1 MKPSLN
7 ICPLPTINPLVMRLI
22 FVFSLPRSGSTLL
35 QRVLCRESEIETVPE
50 PWILLPLFSCLR
62 DDGIYTD
69 YGHSLYRRAAQDFE
83 KELDEGRG
91 AIDDALRQCALNLYQ
106 HASDDPAMFLDKT
119 PRYHLIAEHI
129 LRIFS
134 DARFIFLWR
143 NPLSIIASM
152 LTTWGQG
159 RWILY
164 RYKVD
169 LYRGLS
175 RLVNAYQTTSRN
187 VLSVR
192 FEDLVRFENQGWERI
207 YDYLD
212 LETNGIDAVTH
223 VPELSGE
230 MGDPKQKKHKKVSKA
245 PVDKW
250 KRVLTNPLRKAWARN
265 YLQWIQQDRLDTMEY
280 DLDALLEELDAI
292 PLSSDYVVSDLGR
305 MTMGLVHPLLDHY
318 VWKDKMGQP
327 WTESIAHH

>member
-1 MKPSLN
+1 
-7 ICPLPTINPLVMRLI
+7 MRPI

-35 QRVLCRESEIETVPE
+35 QRVLSREPGIETVPE

-69 YGHSLYRRAAQDFE
+69 YGHSLYRRAAKDLE
-83 KELDEGRG
+83 NELDDGR
-91 AIDDALRQCALNLYQ
+91 AAVDDALRQCVLRLYQ
-106 HASDDPAMFLDKT
+106 HASDDNPAMFLDKT

-129 LRIFS
+129 LRIFP

-143 NPLSIIASM
+143 NPLSLIASM
-152 LTTWGQG
+152 LTTWGEG

-175 RLVNAYQTTSRN
+175 RLVNAYQTTTRN
-187 VLSVR
+187 VLSVQ

-212 LETNGIDAVTH
+212 LDADGVDASMH
-223 VPELSGE
+223 VPEIGGE
-230 MGDPKQKKHKKVSKA
+230 MGDPKQGAYEGISKD
-245 PVDKW
+245 PVAKW
-250 KRVLTNPLRKAWARN
+250 KRVITNPLRKAWVKR
-265 YLQWIQQDRLDTMEY
+265 YLRWVRRDRLATMGY
-280 DLDALLEELDAI
+280 DLDALLDEIDDV
-292 PLSSDYVVSDLGR
+292 PLSPDYLLSDLGR
-305 MTMGLVHPLLDHY
+305 MGMGIIHPFLDHY
-318 VWKDKMGQP
+318 VWKGKTTKRWG
-327 WTESIAHH
+327 EAVAHH